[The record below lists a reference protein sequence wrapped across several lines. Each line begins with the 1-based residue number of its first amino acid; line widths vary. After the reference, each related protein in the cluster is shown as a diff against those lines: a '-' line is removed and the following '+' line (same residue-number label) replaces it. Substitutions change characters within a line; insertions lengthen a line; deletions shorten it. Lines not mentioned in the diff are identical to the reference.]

1 MNSAKDAG
9 GIAPAPLH
17 SMTPEAQSAV
27 AQTNFPEES
36 VEHCVLAHKRPD
48 HVAGTLSEDEAP
60 VANVKPVEDIVGRP
74 AAVRVPGQ
82 TVYGQLFLTTK
93 VTD

>member
-1 MNSAKDAG
+1 MCRALCSCPQA
-9 GIAPAPLH
+9 
-17 SMTPEAQSAV
+17 
-27 AQTNFPEES
+27 
-36 VEHCVLAHKRPD
+36 PD
-48 HVAGTLSEDEAP
+48 HVAGTLSEGEAP

>member
-60 VANVKPVEDIVGRP
+60 VANVKPVEDIGGRP
-74 AAVRVPGQ
+74 EAVRVPGQ

>member
-1 MNSAKDAG
+1 
-9 GIAPAPLH
+9 
-17 SMTPEAQSAV
+17 MTPEAQSAV
-27 AQTNFPEES
+27 AQTNFPEAS

-48 HVAGTLSEDEAP
+48 QLTGTLSEDEAP
-60 VANVKPVEDIVGRP
+60 VANVKPVEDKDGPP

-82 TVYGQLFLTTK
+82 TVYGQLFVKTK